1 MGARAASRSPT
12 MRCSSAS
19 ASASFSFSATVFSL
33 SSVASSLACSATR
46 IHCSTFGGLGY
57 AQASLWTA
65 QHADCRSE
73 CWKHIQAA
81 VYDLRCLE
89 RLMHVHL
96 HNEGQEGGEKSNEH
110 GWGSREQILTFI
122 FAPIALLLALSS
134 FLTLSYAN
142 RAARCASL

>member
-1 MGARAASRSPT
+1 
-12 MRCSSAS
+12 
-19 ASASFSFSATVFSL
+19 
-33 SSVASSLACSATR
+33 
-46 IHCSTFGGLGY
+46 
-57 AQASLWTA
+57 
-65 QHADCRSE
+65 
-73 CWKHIQAA
+73 
-81 VYDLRCLE
+81 
-89 RLMHVHL
+89 MHVHL